1 MCTEHSYDKGVW
13 NEYDCPEHECNETTV
28 TNATTPTNSQT
39 YHSTS
44 YNSRTVSHNK
54 DTVTTTFSET
64 PNSTVT
70 VIKSN
75 SIETKYSK
83 TCTKC
88 SETSDSKSSYNINCN
103 QVRYPGCSAN
113 ITNTNWYTNGETKKN
128 SKKTSNTN
136 NSKYTNTKENG
147 YSQTITKKNS
157 VSPND
162 NKIPQGL
169 TNSTSTSY
177 DRTHYST
184 EARNTV
190 TPNSTIISYSQDL
203 SNTDNVR
210 RIESCNKCAPDC
222 AQDIRCQ
229 TYNIGY
235 SVKANGDGTYKTFVC
250 SDTKHLDK
258 YLFIK

>member
-1 MCTEHSYDKGVW
+1 M
-13 NEYDCPEHECNETTV
+13 
-28 TNATTPTNSQT
+28 
-39 YHSTS
+39 
-44 YNSRTVSHNK
+44 
-54 DTVTTTFSET
+54 
-64 PNSTVT
+64 
-70 VIKSN
+70 
-75 SIETKYSK
+75 
-83 TCTKC
+83 
-88 SETSDSKSSYNINCN
+88 
-103 QVRYPGCSAN
+103 
-113 ITNTNWYTNGETKKN
+113 KN

-136 NSKYTNTKENG
+136 NSKYPNTKENG

-157 VSPND
+157 VKPSD
-162 NKIPQGL
+162 SITPQGL

-250 SDTKHLDK
+250 SDTINLDK
-258 YLFIK
+258 YLYIK